1 MAASSIAAFAAF
13 SFLLVLVPGA
23 DWAYAITSGLRDRSV
38 VPAVGGLMLG
48 YVALTA
54 VVVAGVAAVVARN
67 PGVLTGLTLVGAAYL
82 LYLGV
87 TTLLGAKTA
96 GSAPPPAAAP
106 AGAAG
111 AAGAVAGDGTDADR
125 PAAGGGAAARSRV
138 LKGAGV
144 SGLNP
149 KALLL
154 YLALLPQFADR
165 HGTWPLA
172 LQIGLLGLVHMCN
185 AGAVYLGVGSLART
199 VLRARP
205 TAARVIT
212 RLSGVAMLLLGA
224 LLLVEQLPR

>member
-1 MAASSIAAFAAF
+1 MAASSIAAFFAV

-48 YVALTA
+48 YVGLTA
-54 VVVAGVAAVVARN
+54 VVVAGVAAVVART
-67 PGVLTGLTLVGAAYL
+67 PGVLTALTMLGAGYLVWLGATTFAGAKDAGPPRAEEGAA
-82 LYLGV
+82 
-87 TTLLGAKTA
+87 A
-96 GSAPPPAAAP
+96 GP
-106 AGAAG
+106 G
-111 AAGAVAGDGTDADR
+111 
-125 PAAGGGAAARSRV
+125 ARSRV

-154 YLALLPQFADR
+154 YVALLPQFADQ
-165 HGTWPLA
+165 HGHWPLA
-172 LQIGLLGLVHMCN
+172 VQIGLLGLLHMCI

-212 RLSGVAMLLLGA
+212 RLSGVAMILLGA
-224 LLLVEQLPR
+224 VLLVEQLPH

>member
-1 MAASSIAAFAAF
+1 MAASSIAAFALV

-48 YVALTA
+48 YVGLTA
-54 VVVAGVAAVVARN
+54 VVVAGVAALVART
-67 PGVLTGLTLVGAAYL
+67 PAVLTALTLVGAVYL
-82 LYLGV
+82 VWLGV
-87 TTLLGAKTA
+87 TTLLGAKDAKAPGVTA
-96 GSAPPPAAAP
+96 ADD
-106 AGAAG
+106 AAG
-111 AAGAVAGDGTDADR
+111 PGPG
-125 PAAGGGAAARSRV
+125 SRL

-154 YLALLPQFADR
+154 YLALLPQFADQ

-205 TAARVIT
+205 TAARLIT
-212 RLSGVAMLLLGA
+212 RLSGIAMIVLGA
-224 LLLVEQLPR
+224 LLLVEQLPF

>member
-1 MAASSIAAFAAF
+1 MAASSIAAFAAV

-48 YVALTA
+48 YVGLTA
-54 VVVAGVAAVVARN
+54 VVVAGVAAVVAQT
-67 PGVLTGLTLVGAAYL
+67 PGVLTALTVLGAGYLVW
-82 LYLGV
+82 LGV
-87 TTLLGAKTA
+87 TTLIGAKDA
-96 GSAPPPAAAP
+96 GSP
-106 AGAAG
+106 G
-111 AAGAVAGDGTDADR
+111 AGDGAVGADD
-125 PAAGGGAAARSRV
+125 PTGALARSRV

-154 YLALLPQFADR
+154 YVALLPQFADQ
-165 HGTWPLA
+165 HGNWPLA
-172 LQIGLLGLVHMCN
+172 LQIGLLGLLHMCT

-205 TAARVIT
+205 TAARLIT
-212 RLSGVAMLLLGA
+212 RLSGAAMIVLGGV
-224 LLLVEQLPR
+224 LLVEQIPH